1 LLNYLTPAKVFVWV
15 TSIATFGAIWTW
27 AVVLITQI
35 KFRRSLAYDE
45 RGRLVFRMPFYPY
58 SSWLTLAFLTLV
70 IGLMAYSP
78 ETRIALI
85 IGPLWLLLL
94 TALYYMLRLGR
105 NPK

>member
-1 LLNYLTPAKVFVWV
+1 
-15 TSIATFGAIWTW
+15 
-27 AVVLITQI
+27 
-35 KFRRSLAYDE
+35 
-45 RGRLVFRMPFYPY
+45 MPFYPY